1 MVDVSKVARRIEAEL
16 RKVGT
21 PDRAE
26 GEKRY
31 LKSDLK
37 FLGATLGDMRQLAK
51 AIVKDE
57 RAGRAELIALVEEL
71 WRKPVFDRRMVAVL
85 LLEINAHDLA
95 PRDLGMIE
103 RLLRESKTWA
113 LVDGLAKNVVG
124 DIALR
129 HEIKRQL
136 DRWARDDDFW
146 IRRSSLLAELLPLK
160 NGAAFGR
167 FARRADLMLDEKE
180 FFIRKAIGWVLRET
194 SKQRPQEVYEWLAPR
209 TDRASGVTMRE
220 ALKYLDAKQGARLMR
235 AYKEGRP
242 ATPSRSSTRALWASR
257 VKR

>member
-1 MVDVSKVARRIEAEL
+1 MVDVSTVARRIEAEL

-21 PDRAE
+21 PERAA

-31 LKSDLK
+31 LKSDLT
-37 FLGATLGDMRQLAK
+37 FLGATLGDMRRLTKSIAK
-51 AIVKDE
+51 GE
-57 RAGRAELIALVEEL
+57 RTGRAALISLVKEL
-71 WRKPVFDRRMVAVL
+71 WRKPVFERRMVAVL
-85 LLEINAHDLA
+85 LLELNAHDLG
-95 PRDLGMIE
+95 PRDLGVIE
-103 RLLRESKTWA
+103 KLLRESKTWA

-146 IRRSSLLAELLPLK
+146 IRRSSLLAELVPLK

-167 FARRADLMLDEKE
+167 FARRADLMLDERE
-180 FFIRKAIGWVLRET
+180 FFIRKVIGWVLREV
-194 SKQRPQEVYEWLAPR
+194 SKQRPHEVYEWLAPR
-209 TDRASGVTMRE
+209 THRASGVTMRE
-220 ALKYLDAKQGARLMR
+220 AVKYLDENQAARLMR

-242 ATPSRSSTRALWASR
+242 ATPSSSPNVRAEGI
-257 VKR
+257 KG